1 MAKWAFLFPGQGSQ
15 YVGMGKELRDNF
27 KEAADVFAEA
37 DEALGESLS
46 IMCFEGPEDAL
57 KLTANTQPCIL
68 TVSIA
73 ALRVLQKET
82 GIVPAVVAGHSLGEY
97 SALVA
102 SGALAFADAVRVVRK
117 RGTFMQEAVPV
128 GVGGMAA
135 ILGMDTS
142 KVEQICADVAQG
154 EHVAPANYNCP
165 GQIVISGH
173 IEAVKR
179 AAAKA
184 EAEGAKRA
192 VMLPVSA
199 PFHSTLMKPAGDR
212 LLAEALE
219 PITIGALGIPVLAN
233 VTADFYSGPGEV
245 KTLLARQV
253 NSPVR
258 WIEEMEKMMGEGVDR
273 ALEVGP
279 GKVLC
284 GLMRKISRDVDMKN
298 IENLETLKDFTA
310 AQ

>member
-15 YVGMGKELRDNF
+15 YVGMGKELKDNF
-27 KEAADVFAEA
+27 KAAADVFAEA
-37 DEALGESLS
+37 DAALGESLS
-46 IMCFEGPEDAL
+46 TMCFEGPEDAL

-68 TVSIA
+68 TVSVA
-73 ALRVLQKET
+73 ALRVLQQET
-82 GIVPAVVAGHSLGEY
+82 GLVPAVVGGHSLGEY

-117 RGTFMQEAVPV
+117 RGQFMQEAVPV

-135 ILGMDTS
+135 ILGMDTA
-142 KVEQICADVAQG
+142 KIEQICADVAQG
-154 EHVAPANYNCP
+154 EHVAPANYNCE

-199 PFHSTLMKPAGDR
+199 PFHSSLMKPAADR
-212 LLAEALE
+212 LLAEALA
-219 PITIGALGIPVLAN
+219 PIQVNALGIPVLSN
-233 VTADFYSGPGEV
+233 VLADFYTGPEAV
-245 KTLLARQV
+245 KDLLARQV

-258 WIEEMEKMMGEGVDR
+258 WIEEMEKMIAAGVDH

-284 GLMRKISRDVDMKN
+284 GLMRKISRDVSMKN
-298 IENLETLKDFTA
+298 IENLETLKDLSATL
-310 AQ
+310 

>member
-15 YVGMGKELRDNF
+15 YVGMGREFRENF
-27 KEAADVFAEA
+27 QEAADVFAEA

-46 IMCFEGPEDAL
+46 RMCFDGPEDVL

-68 TVSIA
+68 AVSVA

-82 GIVPAVVAGHSLGEY
+82 GIVPAIVGGHSLGEY

-135 ILGMDTS
+135 ILGMDTA
-142 KVEQICADVAQG
+142 KVEQICSEVAQG

-199 PFHSTLMKPAGDR
+199 PFHSALMKPAADR
-212 LLAEALE
+212 LLSEALE
-219 PITIGALGIPVLAN
+219 PVRVGQLGIPVLSN
-233 VTADFYSGPGEV
+233 VLADFYPGPGEV
-245 KTLLARQV
+245 KSLLARQV

-258 WIEEMEKMMGEGVDR
+258 WIEEMERMIAEGVDR

-279 GKVLC
+279 GKVLR
-284 GLMRKISRDVDMKN
+284 GLMRNISRDVDMKN
-298 IENLETLKDFTA
+298 IDNLETLKDFTA
-310 AQ
+310 AL

>member
-15 YVGMGKELRDNF
+15 SVGMGKELKDNF
-27 KEAADVFAEA
+27 KVAADVFAEA

-46 IMCFEGPEDAL
+46 TMCFEGPEDAL

-73 ALRVLQKET
+73 ALRVLQQET
-82 GIVPAVVAGHSLGEY
+82 GLVPAVVGGHSLGEY

-102 SGALAFADAVRVVRK
+102 SGALTFADAVRVVRK
-117 RGTFMQEAVPV
+117 RGQFMQEAVPV

-135 ILGMDTS
+135 ILGMDTD
-142 KVEQICADVAQG
+142 KVEQICKDVAQG
-154 EHVAPANYNCP
+154 EHVAPANYNCA

-199 PFHSTLMKPAGDR
+199 PFHSTLMKPAADR

-219 PITIGALGIPVLAN
+219 PITVNELGIPVLSN
-233 VTADFYSGPGEV
+233 VLADFYPGPAEV
-245 KTLLARQV
+245 KGLLARQV

-258 WIEEMEKMMGEGVDR
+258 WIEEMEKMIGEGVDR

-284 GLMRKISRDVDMKN
+284 GLMRKISRDVSMKN
-298 IENLETLKDFTA
+298 VENMETLKDLSA
-310 AQ
+310 SL

>member
-15 YVGMGKELRDNF
+15 YVGMGKELRDNY

-46 IMCFEGPEDAL
+46 TMCFEGPEDAL

-73 ALRVLQKET
+73 VLRVLQKET
-82 GIVPAVVAGHSLGEY
+82 GIVPAVVGGHSLGEY

-117 RGTFMQEAVPV
+117 RGMFMQEAVPV

-135 ILGMDTS
+135 ILGMDTA

-199 PFHSTLMKPAGDR
+199 PFHSTLMKPAADR

-219 PITIGALGIPVLAN
+219 PITIGALGIPVLSN
-233 VTADFYSGPGEV
+233 VLADFYPGPEAV
-245 KTLLARQV
+245 KELLARQV

-258 WIEEMEKMMGEGVDR
+258 WIEEMEKMMAEGVDR

-279 GKVLC
+279 GKVLR
-284 GLMRKISRDVDMKN
+284 GLMRNINRDVDMKN

-310 AQ
+310 AL

>member
-37 DEALGESLS
+37 DAALGESLS
-46 IMCFEGPEDAL
+46 KMCFEGPEDAL

-68 TVSIA
+68 TVSVA

-135 ILGMDTS
+135 ILGMDTA

-199 PFHSTLMKPAGDR
+199 PFHSTLMKPAADR
-212 LLAEALE
+212 LLAEALA
-219 PITIGALGIPVLAN
+219 PVQVGALGIPVLAN
-233 VTADFYSGPGEV
+233 VTADFYPGAADV

-258 WIEEMEKMMGEGVDR
+258 WIEEMEKMIAEGVDR

-279 GKVLC
+279 GKVLR
-284 GLMRKISRDVDMKN
+284 GLMRNISRDVDMKN

-310 AQ
+310 AL

>member
-1 MAKWAFLFPGQGSQ
+1 
-15 YVGMGKELRDNF
+15 MGKELRDNY

-46 IMCFEGPEDAL
+46 TMCFEGPEDAL

-68 TVSIA
+68 TVSVA

-82 GIVPAVVAGHSLGEY
+82 GIVPAVVGGHSLGEY

-117 RGTFMQEAVPV
+117 RGQFMQEAVPV

-135 ILGMDTS
+135 ILGMDTA

-199 PFHSTLMKPAGDR
+199 PFHSTLMKPAADR
-212 LLAEALE
+212 LLAEALA
-219 PITIGALGIPVLAN
+219 PVQVGALGIPVLSN
-233 VTADFYSGPGEV
+233 VLADFYPGPGEV

-258 WIEEMEKMMGEGVDR
+258 WIEEMEKMMAAGVDR

-279 GKVLC
+279 GKVLR
-284 GLMRKISRDVDMKN
+284 GLMRNISRDMDMKN

-310 AQ
+310 SL